1 MSQAAVMSEHW
12 KDNVEKRVMSG
23 SLVVASAVGVLVFV
37 AMVTP
42 AFSHHSFAMYDLTK
56 TRTMTGRLVR
66 YIPGS
71 NHAQL
76 VCDVLDAGGKPVTQ
90 NGKLTQWGVET
101 GSAAAL
107 VRQGVTPKT
116 FPMSTVFAVAVHPLR
131 DGRPFG
137 AIAGLLLKCGTA
149 VPAGGCTKETDQ
161 TLISG
166 GGPD

>member
-1 MSQAAVMSEHW
+1 MKKVISRSSVVGWATGILLLAVT
-12 KDNVEKRVMSG
+12 
-23 SLVVASAVGVLVFV
+23 VA
-37 AMVTP
+37 P
-42 AFSHHSFAMYDLTK
+42 ALSHHSFAMYDLTK

-76 VCDVLDAGGKPVTQ
+76 VFEVLDAEGKPVME
-90 NGKLTQWGVET
+90 NGKPAQWGVET

-107 VRQGVTPKT
+107 ARQGVTPKA
-116 FPMSTVFAVAVHPLR
+116 FPVGTVFAVAVHPLR

-137 AIAGLLLKCGTA
+137 AIAGLLIKCGATM
-149 VPAGGCTKETDQ
+149 PAGGCTKETGQ